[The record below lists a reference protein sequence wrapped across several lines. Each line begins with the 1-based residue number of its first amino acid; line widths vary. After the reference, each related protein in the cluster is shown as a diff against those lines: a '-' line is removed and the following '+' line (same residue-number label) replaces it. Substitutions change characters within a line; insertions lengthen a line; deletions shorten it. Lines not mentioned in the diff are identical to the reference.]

1 VKIGDKV
8 IGKYKYTGWVK
19 EVGKLVCIVKDGR
32 RNVYIVQFKRDWCW
46 FFRHQIKK
54 VKEG

>member
-1 VKIGDKV
+1 MKIGDKV